1 MKNKKIIL
9 FIPVLIILVGLV
21 IFSFIKKDHSSQ
33 AAQALAKLPVSFI
46 ENRGQIKGDYP
57 FYAQGSGYRFLFS
70 PQGITYAFAHDKTP
84 IQLSFPGANPQP
96 IISGGQKLEGK
107 INYLRGKD
115 QSQWKTNLSTYG
127 EVTYKDLYPGI
138 DYVVLGKKQG
148 LELEFH
154 IKPEANPNQIRMAY
168 TEGVEQLE
176 ISQVG
181 DLVIKTK
188 GGDLIEKKPYVY
200 QEIKGKRIEIASR
213 YWTQGKEYGFYLGSY
228 DPQYNIVIDP
238 TLIYS
243 TYLGGSYY
251 ERDSSITVDGDGNA
265 LVTGYTYSSDF
276 PLLNAFQPSFGGEK
290 DVFVTKIASDGTVV
304 YSTYLGGSG
313 SEYYSS
319 ITVDGDGN
327 ALVTGSTSSS
337 DFPLLNAFQPS
348 FGGEK
353 DVFVT
358 KIASDGTVVYSTYLG
373 GSGYEY
379 GSSIT
384 VDGDGNA
391 LVTGLT
397 YSSDFPL
404 LNAFQPSISGEED
417 VFVTKIASDGTV
429 VYSTYLGGSGSEY
442 GYSITVDG
450 DGNALVTGYTYSSD
464 FPLLNAFQPS
474 ISGEEDVF
482 VTKIASDG
490 TVVYSTYLGGSGSE
504 YGYSITV
511 DGDGNALV
519 TGPTS
524 SSDFPLLNAFQ
535 PSISGEEDVFV
546 TKIASDGTVVYSTYL
561 GGSGYEYDSSITVD
575 GDGNALVTG
584 STSSSDFPLLN
595 AFQPSISGEKDVF
608 VTKIASDGTVV
619 YSTYLGGSGYEYD
632 SSITVDGDG
641 NALVT
646 GSTSSSDFP
655 LLNAFQPSIS
665 GEEDV
670 FVTKI
675 ASDGTV
681 VYSTYLGGSGSEY
694 DFSITVDGDGNALVT
709 GYTESSDF
717 PLLNAFQPSFGGE
730 KDVFVTKIAS
740 DGTVVYSTYLGGSG
754 SEYYSSITV
763 DGDGNALVTG
773 STSSSDFPL
782 LNAFQPSFGGE
793 KDVFVTKIASDGT
806 VVYSTYLGGSGYE
819 YGYSITVDGDGN
831 ALVTGLTYSSDFPLL
846 NAFQPSIS
854 GGGDIFVTKIASD
867 GTVVYSTY
875 LGGSGSEYGYSI
887 TVDGDGNALVTGY
900 TYSSD
905 FPLLNAFQ
913 PSISGEEDVFVTKIA
928 SDGTVVYST
937 YLGGSGYE
945 YDSSITV
952 DGDGNALVTGSTSS
966 SDFPLL
972 NAFQPSISGEEDV
985 FVTKIAS
992 DGTVVYSTY
1001 LGGSGSEYDFS
1012 ITVDGDGNA
1021 LVTGYT
1027 ESSDFPLLNAFQP
1040 SFGSEKD
1047 FFVTKIASD
1056 GTVVYS
1062 TYLGGSGSE
1071 YYSSITVDGDGNA
1084 LVTGPTSSSDFPL
1097 LNAFQPSI
1105 SGEEDVFVTKIAS
1118 DGTVVYSTYLG
1129 GSSFEYGSSI
1139 TVDGDGNALV
1149 TGYTYS
1155 SDFPLLNAFQ
1165 PSISGEEDVFV
1176 TKIASDG
1183 TVVYSTYLG
1192 GSGSEYGL
1200 SITVDG
1206 DGNALVTGLT
1216 YSSDFPLLNAFQPSN
1231 SGGADIFVTKICF
1244 SSVCIPEVCNGI
1256 DDDGDGV
1263 IDEGFPDTDGDGIAD
1278 CVEVETCDGLD
1289 NNGNGITDEADC
1301 FDLNFD
1307 LRTALLTED
1316 DVLTLHYTIDNFSPI
1331 AQYTNIIFLIWEF
1344 GQPTPVLHPVDVG
1357 PVGVPAAGGI
1367 SGLASLNLSG
1377 YVNPWTLNLVVGVLY
1392 NNEDAITETTW
1403 IDYYWQP
1410 FFVFP

>member
-251 ERDSSITVDGDGNA
+251 EYDFSITVDGDGNA
-265 LVTGYTYSSDF
+265 LVTGYTESSDF
-276 PLLNAFQPSFGGEK
+276 PLLNAFQPSFG
-290 DVFVTKIASDGTVV
+290 
-304 YSTYLGGSG
+304 
-313 SEYYSS
+313 
-319 ITVDGDGN
+319 
-327 ALVTGSTSSS
+327 
-337 DFPLLNAFQPS
+337 
-348 FGGEK
+348 
-353 DVFVT
+353 
-358 KIASDGTVVYSTYLG
+358 
-373 GSGYEY
+373 
-379 GSSIT
+379 
-384 VDGDGNA
+384 
-391 LVTGLT
+391 
-397 YSSDFPL
+397 
-404 LNAFQPSISGEED
+404 
-417 VFVTKIASDGTV
+417 
-429 VYSTYLGGSGSEY
+429 
-442 GYSITVDG
+442 
-450 DGNALVTGYTYSSD
+450 
-464 FPLLNAFQPS
+464 
-474 ISGEEDVF
+474 
-482 VTKIASDG
+482 
-490 TVVYSTYLGGSGSE
+490 
-504 YGYSITV
+504 
-511 DGDGNALV
+511 
-519 TGPTS
+519 
-524 SSDFPLLNAFQ
+524 
-535 PSISGEEDVFV
+535 
-546 TKIASDGTVVYSTYL
+546 
-561 GGSGYEYDSSITVD
+561 
-575 GDGNALVTG
+575 
-584 STSSSDFPLLN
+584 
-595 AFQPSISGEKDVF
+595 GEKDVF

-681 VYSTYLGGSGSEY
+681 VYSTYLGGSGYEY
-694 DFSITVDGDGNALVT
+694 GYSITVDGDGNALVT
-709 GYTESSDF
+709 GLTYSSDF
-717 PLLNAFQPSFGGE
+717 PLLNAFQPSISGE
-730 KDVFVTKIAS
+730 EDVFVTKIAS
-740 DGTVVYSTYLGGSG
+740 DGTVVYS
-754 SEYYSSITV
+754 
-763 DGDGNALVTG
+763 N
-773 STSSSDFPL
+773 
-782 LNAFQPSFGGE
+782 
-793 KDVFVTKIASDGT
+793 
-806 VVYSTYLGGSGYE
+806 YLGGSGYE

-854 GGGDIFVTKIASD
+854 GEEDVFVTNIASD

-875 LGGSGSEYGYSI
+875 LGCSGSEYY
-887 TVDGDGNALVTGY
+887 
-900 TYSSD
+900 
-905 FPLLNAFQ
+905 
-913 PSISGEEDVFVTKIA
+913 
-928 SDGTVVYST
+928 
-937 YLGGSGYE
+937 
-945 YDSSITV
+945 SSITV

-972 NAFQPSISGEEDV
+972 NAFQPSNSGGADI

-992 DGTVVYSTY
+992 DGR
-1001 LGGSGSEYDFS
+1001 G
-1012 ITVDGDGNA
+1012 
-1021 LVTGYT
+1021 
-1027 ESSDFPLLNAFQP
+1027 
-1040 SFGSEKD
+1040 
-1047 FFVTKIASD
+1047 
-1056 GTVVYS
+1056 
-1062 TYLGGSGSE
+1062 
-1071 YYSSITVDGDGNA
+1071 
-1084 LVTGPTSSSDFPL
+1084 
-1097 LNAFQPSI
+1097 
-1105 SGEEDVFVTKIAS
+1105 
-1118 DGTVVYSTYLG
+1118 
-1129 GSSFEYGSSI
+1129 
-1139 TVDGDGNALV
+1139 
-1149 TGYTYS
+1149 
-1155 SDFPLLNAFQ
+1155 
-1165 PSISGEEDVFV
+1165 
-1176 TKIASDG
+1176 
-1183 TVVYSTYLG
+1183 VYSTYLG

-1377 YVNPWTLNLVVGVLY
+1377 YVNTWTLNLVVGVLY

>member
-46 ENRGQIKGDYP
+46 ENRGQIKGDYH

-251 ERDSSITVDGDGNA
+251 EYDFSITVDGDGNA
-265 LVTGYTYSSDF
+265 LVTGYTESSDF
-276 PLLNAFQPSFGGEK
+276 PLLNAFQPSFG
-290 DVFVTKIASDGTVV
+290 
-304 YSTYLGGSG
+304 
-313 SEYYSS
+313 
-319 ITVDGDGN
+319 
-327 ALVTGSTSSS
+327 
-337 DFPLLNAFQPS
+337 
-348 FGGEK
+348 
-353 DVFVT
+353 
-358 KIASDGTVVYSTYLG
+358 
-373 GSGYEY
+373 
-379 GSSIT
+379 
-384 VDGDGNA
+384 
-391 LVTGLT
+391 
-397 YSSDFPL
+397 
-404 LNAFQPSISGEED
+404 
-417 VFVTKIASDGTV
+417 
-429 VYSTYLGGSGSEY
+429 
-442 GYSITVDG
+442 
-450 DGNALVTGYTYSSD
+450 
-464 FPLLNAFQPS
+464 
-474 ISGEEDVF
+474 
-482 VTKIASDG
+482 
-490 TVVYSTYLGGSGSE
+490 
-504 YGYSITV
+504 
-511 DGDGNALV
+511 
-519 TGPTS
+519 
-524 SSDFPLLNAFQ
+524 
-535 PSISGEEDVFV
+535 
-546 TKIASDGTVVYSTYL
+546 
-561 GGSGYEYDSSITVD
+561 
-575 GDGNALVTG
+575 
-584 STSSSDFPLLN
+584 
-595 AFQPSISGEKDVF
+595 GEKDVF

-655 LLNAFQPSIS
+655 LLNAFQPSNS
-665 GEEDV
+665 GE
-670 FVTKI
+670 T
-675 ASDGTV
+675 
-681 VYSTYLGGSGSEY
+681 
-694 DFSITVDGDGNALVT
+694 
-709 GYTESSDF
+709 
-717 PLLNAFQPSFGGE
+717 
-730 KDVFVTKIAS
+730 
-740 DGTVVYSTYLGGSG
+740 
-754 SEYYSSITV
+754 
-763 DGDGNALVTG
+763 
-773 STSSSDFPL
+773 
-782 LNAFQPSFGGE
+782 
-793 KDVFVTKIASDGT
+793 DVFVTKIASDGT

-854 GGGDIFVTKIASD
+854 GEEDVFVTKIASD
-867 GTVVYSTY
+867 GTGVYSTY

-913 PSISGEEDVFVTKIA
+913 PSISGE
-928 SDGTVVYST
+928 
-937 YLGGSGYE
+937 
-945 YDSSITV
+945 
-952 DGDGNALVTGSTSS
+952 
-966 SDFPLL
+966 
-972 NAFQPSISGEEDV
+972 
-985 FVTKIAS
+985 
-992 DGTVVYSTY
+992 
-1001 LGGSGSEYDFS
+1001 
-1012 ITVDGDGNA
+1012 
-1021 LVTGYT
+1021 
-1027 ESSDFPLLNAFQP
+1027 
-1040 SFGSEKD
+1040 
-1047 FFVTKIASD
+1047 
-1056 GTVVYS
+1056 
-1062 TYLGGSGSE
+1062 
-1071 YYSSITVDGDGNA
+1071 
-1084 LVTGPTSSSDFPL
+1084 
-1097 LNAFQPSI
+1097 
-1105 SGEEDVFVTKIAS
+1105 
-1118 DGTVVYSTYLG
+1118 
-1129 GSSFEYGSSI
+1129 
-1139 TVDGDGNALV
+1139 
-1149 TGYTYS
+1149 
-1155 SDFPLLNAFQ
+1155 
-1165 PSISGEEDVFV
+1165 
-1176 TKIASDG
+1176 
-1183 TVVYSTYLG
+1183 
-1192 GSGSEYGL
+1192 
-1200 SITVDG
+1200 
-1206 DGNALVTGLT
+1206 
-1216 YSSDFPLLNAFQPSN
+1216 
-1231 SGGADIFVTKICF
+1231 ADIFVTKICF

>member
-276 PLLNAFQPSFGGEK
+276 PLLNAFQPS
-290 DVFVTKIASDGTVV
+290 
-304 YSTYLGGSG
+304 
-313 SEYYSS
+313 
-319 ITVDGDGN
+319 
-327 ALVTGSTSSS
+327 
-337 DFPLLNAFQPS
+337 
-348 FGGEK
+348 
-353 DVFVT
+353 
-358 KIASDGTVVYSTYLG
+358 
-373 GSGYEY
+373 
-379 GSSIT
+379 
-384 VDGDGNA
+384 
-391 LVTGLT
+391 
-397 YSSDFPL
+397 
-404 LNAFQPSISGEED
+404 
-417 VFVTKIASDGTV
+417 
-429 VYSTYLGGSGSEY
+429 
-442 GYSITVDG
+442 
-450 DGNALVTGYTYSSD
+450 
-464 FPLLNAFQPS
+464 
-474 ISGEEDVF
+474 
-482 VTKIASDG
+482 
-490 TVVYSTYLGGSGSE
+490 
-504 YGYSITV
+504 
-511 DGDGNALV
+511 
-519 TGPTS
+519 
-524 SSDFPLLNAFQ
+524 
-535 PSISGEEDVFV
+535 
-546 TKIASDGTVVYSTYL
+546 
-561 GGSGYEYDSSITVD
+561 
-575 GDGNALVTG
+575 
-584 STSSSDFPLLN
+584 
-595 AFQPSISGEKDVF
+595 
-608 VTKIASDGTVV
+608 
-619 YSTYLGGSGYEYD
+619 
-632 SSITVDGDG
+632 
-641 NALVT
+641 
-646 GSTSSSDFP
+646 
-655 LLNAFQPSIS
+655 IS

-717 PLLNAFQPSFGGE
+717 PLLNAFQPSFGG
-730 KDVFVTKIAS
+730 
-740 DGTVVYSTYLGGSG
+740 
-754 SEYYSSITV
+754 
-763 DGDGNALVTG
+763 
-773 STSSSDFPL
+773 
-782 LNAFQPSFGGE
+782 
-793 KDVFVTKIASDGT
+793 
-806 VVYSTYLGGSGYE
+806 
-819 YGYSITVDGDGN
+819 
-831 ALVTGLTYSSDFPLL
+831 
-846 NAFQPSIS
+846 
-854 GGGDIFVTKIASD
+854 GGDIFVTKIASD

-875 LGGSGSEYGYSI
+875 LGGSGSEYGY
-887 TVDGDGNALVTGY
+887 
-900 TYSSD
+900 
-905 FPLLNAFQ
+905 
-913 PSISGEEDVFVTKIA
+913 
-928 SDGTVVYST
+928 
-937 YLGGSGYE
+937 
-945 YDSSITV
+945 
-952 DGDGNALVTGSTSS
+952 
-966 SDFPLL
+966 
-972 NAFQPSISGEEDV
+972 
-985 FVTKIAS
+985 
-992 DGTVVYSTY
+992 
-1001 LGGSGSEYDFS
+1001 
-1012 ITVDGDGNA
+1012 
-1021 LVTGYT
+1021 
-1027 ESSDFPLLNAFQP
+1027 
-1040 SFGSEKD
+1040 
-1047 FFVTKIASD
+1047 
-1056 GTVVYS
+1056 
-1062 TYLGGSGSE
+1062 
-1071 YYSSITVDGDGNA
+1071 
-1084 LVTGPTSSSDFPL
+1084 
-1097 LNAFQPSI
+1097 
-1105 SGEEDVFVTKIAS
+1105 
-1118 DGTVVYSTYLG
+1118 
-1129 GSSFEYGSSI
+1129 SI

>member
-276 PLLNAFQPSFGGEK
+276 PLLNAFQPS
-290 DVFVTKIASDGTVV
+290 
-304 YSTYLGGSG
+304 
-313 SEYYSS
+313 
-319 ITVDGDGN
+319 
-327 ALVTGSTSSS
+327 
-337 DFPLLNAFQPS
+337 
-348 FGGEK
+348 
-353 DVFVT
+353 
-358 KIASDGTVVYSTYLG
+358 
-373 GSGYEY
+373 
-379 GSSIT
+379 
-384 VDGDGNA
+384 
-391 LVTGLT
+391 
-397 YSSDFPL
+397 
-404 LNAFQPSISGEED
+404 
-417 VFVTKIASDGTV
+417 
-429 VYSTYLGGSGSEY
+429 
-442 GYSITVDG
+442 
-450 DGNALVTGYTYSSD
+450 
-464 FPLLNAFQPS
+464 
-474 ISGEEDVF
+474 
-482 VTKIASDG
+482 
-490 TVVYSTYLGGSGSE
+490 
-504 YGYSITV
+504 
-511 DGDGNALV
+511 
-519 TGPTS
+519 
-524 SSDFPLLNAFQ
+524 
-535 PSISGEEDVFV
+535 
-546 TKIASDGTVVYSTYL
+546 
-561 GGSGYEYDSSITVD
+561 
-575 GDGNALVTG
+575 
-584 STSSSDFPLLN
+584 
-595 AFQPSISGEKDVF
+595 
-608 VTKIASDGTVV
+608 
-619 YSTYLGGSGYEYD
+619 
-632 SSITVDGDG
+632 
-641 NALVT
+641 
-646 GSTSSSDFP
+646 
-655 LLNAFQPSIS
+655 IS

-782 LNAFQPSFGGE
+782 LNAFQPSNSGETDVFVTKIASDGTVVYSTYLGGSGYEYDSSITVDGDGNALVTGSTSSSDFPLLNAFQPSFGGE

-854 GGGDIFVTKIASD
+854 GEEDVFVTKIASDGTVVYSTYLGGSSFEYGSSITVDGDGNALVTGYTYSSDFPLLNAFQPSFGGGGDIFVTKIASD

-875 LGGSGSEYGYSI
+875 LGGSGSEYGY
-887 TVDGDGNALVTGY
+887 
-900 TYSSD
+900 
-905 FPLLNAFQ
+905 
-913 PSISGEEDVFVTKIA
+913 
-928 SDGTVVYST
+928 
-937 YLGGSGYE
+937 
-945 YDSSITV
+945 
-952 DGDGNALVTGSTSS
+952 
-966 SDFPLL
+966 
-972 NAFQPSISGEEDV
+972 
-985 FVTKIAS
+985 
-992 DGTVVYSTY
+992 
-1001 LGGSGSEYDFS
+1001 
-1012 ITVDGDGNA
+1012 
-1021 LVTGYT
+1021 
-1027 ESSDFPLLNAFQP
+1027 
-1040 SFGSEKD
+1040 
-1047 FFVTKIASD
+1047 
-1056 GTVVYS
+1056 
-1062 TYLGGSGSE
+1062 
-1071 YYSSITVDGDGNA
+1071 
-1084 LVTGPTSSSDFPL
+1084 
-1097 LNAFQPSI
+1097 
-1105 SGEEDVFVTKIAS
+1105 
-1118 DGTVVYSTYLG
+1118 
-1129 GSSFEYGSSI
+1129 SI

>member
-276 PLLNAFQPSFGGEK
+276 PLLNAFQPS
-290 DVFVTKIASDGTVV
+290 
-304 YSTYLGGSG
+304 
-313 SEYYSS
+313 
-319 ITVDGDGN
+319 
-327 ALVTGSTSSS
+327 
-337 DFPLLNAFQPS
+337 
-348 FGGEK
+348 
-353 DVFVT
+353 
-358 KIASDGTVVYSTYLG
+358 
-373 GSGYEY
+373 
-379 GSSIT
+379 
-384 VDGDGNA
+384 
-391 LVTGLT
+391 
-397 YSSDFPL
+397 
-404 LNAFQPSISGEED
+404 
-417 VFVTKIASDGTV
+417 
-429 VYSTYLGGSGSEY
+429 
-442 GYSITVDG
+442 
-450 DGNALVTGYTYSSD
+450 
-464 FPLLNAFQPS
+464 
-474 ISGEEDVF
+474 
-482 VTKIASDG
+482 
-490 TVVYSTYLGGSGSE
+490 
-504 YGYSITV
+504 
-511 DGDGNALV
+511 
-519 TGPTS
+519 
-524 SSDFPLLNAFQ
+524 
-535 PSISGEEDVFV
+535 
-546 TKIASDGTVVYSTYL
+546 
-561 GGSGYEYDSSITVD
+561 
-575 GDGNALVTG
+575 
-584 STSSSDFPLLN
+584 
-595 AFQPSISGEKDVF
+595 
-608 VTKIASDGTVV
+608 
-619 YSTYLGGSGYEYD
+619 
-632 SSITVDGDG
+632 
-641 NALVT
+641 
-646 GSTSSSDFP
+646 
-655 LLNAFQPSIS
+655 IS

-782 LNAFQPSFGGE
+782 LNAFQPS
-793 KDVFVTKIASDGT
+793 
-806 VVYSTYLGGSGYE
+806 
-819 YGYSITVDGDGN
+819 N
-831 ALVTGLTYSSDFPLL
+831 
-846 NAFQPSIS
+846 
-854 GGGDIFVTKIASD
+854 
-867 GTVVYSTY
+867 
-875 LGGSGSEYGYSI
+875 
-887 TVDGDGNALVTGY
+887 
-900 TYSSD
+900 
-905 FPLLNAFQ
+905 
-913 PSISGEEDVFVTKIA
+913 SGETDVFVTKIA

-972 NAFQPSISGEEDV
+972 NAFQPSFGGEKDV

-1001 LGGSGSEYDFS
+1001 LGGSGYEYGYS

-1021 LVTGYT
+1021 LVTG
-1027 ESSDFPLLNAFQP
+1027 L
-1040 SFGSEKD
+1040 
-1047 FFVTKIASD
+1047 
-1056 GTVVYS
+1056 
-1062 TYLGGSGSE
+1062 
-1071 YYSSITVDGDGNA
+1071 
-1084 LVTGPTSSSDFPL
+1084 
-1097 LNAFQPSI
+1097 
-1105 SGEEDVFVTKIAS
+1105 
-1118 DGTVVYSTYLG
+1118 
-1129 GSSFEYGSSI
+1129 
-1139 TVDGDGNALV
+1139 
-1149 TGYTYS
+1149 TYS